1 MKQIALLLILLCTTN
16 VVSWSAKDDNQQ
28 IIPIPV
34 LDTTVETGKV
44 HRSLPPVPIQALYD
58 GFSSVIMVTF
68 LQNLGEVEVTLTNL
82 FSGNTAVDCI
92 DSRINTA
99 MLPVNLES
107 GFYQI
112 TFLTSSGAS
121 YYGVFEIDN
130 N

>member
-58 GFSSVIMVTF
+58 GFS
-68 LQNLGEVEVTLTNL
+68 LN
-82 FSGNTAVDCI
+82 
-92 DSRINTA
+92 
-99 MLPVNLES
+99 
-107 GFYQI
+107 
-112 TFLTSSGAS
+112 
-121 YYGVFEIDN
+121 
-130 N
+130 